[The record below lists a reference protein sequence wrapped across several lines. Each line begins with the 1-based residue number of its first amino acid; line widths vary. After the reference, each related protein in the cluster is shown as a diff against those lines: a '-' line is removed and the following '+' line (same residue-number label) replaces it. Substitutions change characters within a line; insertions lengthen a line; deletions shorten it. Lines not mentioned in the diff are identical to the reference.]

1 MSFTYRVTIS
11 EPDGTQRGVYTPSDE
26 LGELGEFEIL
36 PGGICGDGQFS
47 LLRSA
52 IQVELRDLVLVETS
66 DDGTTFT
73 SLYLGVVV
81 EAPNSRSDELG
92 LVRCVGLKQRLYETT
107 VQESVLFEDDVAQL
121 FRDALSGL
129 TLPQGITFTNA
140 NAPLTDFTAG
150 TRYPKYESVGALAD
164 ALAEQVG
171 SFIVPTATTY
181 TYDSVVFN
189 AGDVVPPVVWGV
201 TAAGALVWRRPLG
214 SALAVDETDVDTR
227 IEWLPIEAESFVNRV
242 NVIYATAFD
251 LDLFDFVTITGTAGV
266 GTQHLPDPLPIV
278 RTFSATGVTNAT
290 ASAINALAPEPL
302 TLMTQSP
309 TLGYDTFVA
318 WTNPDNMVDNNPAT
332 FAVKLGGGAVE
343 FQNSSTSGSTTG
355 IGDGFGQ
362 GVFVLQYSSLAPID
376 FELSVVNP
384 FFPTA
389 VLTYFGQLPA
399 TLSLDVTTRV
409 GLLVATPKELN
420 AEGLPFGLSS
430 SIYLETNDDVRIY
443 LAQAFRPD
451 VDNGGTRD
459 ATFAEAFFTQPKD
472 AVSNVRITGINAI
485 APTVTITPLV
495 SGAVTASVERVGY
508 SITTDGG
515 AQTVYY
521 VDQAFAANEEAQRVV
536 LERLAR
542 RAVREGGQA

>member
-73 SLYLGVVV
+73 VLYRGVVV
-81 EAPNSRSDELG
+81 EVPNSRSDELG

-129 TLPQGITFTNA
+129 TLPQGVTFTNA
-140 NAPLTDFTAG
+140 NAPLTNFTAG

-181 TYDSVVFN
+181 TYDSVVFA
-189 AGDVVPPVVWGV
+189 AGDVVPAVVWGV

-251 LDLFDFVTITGTAGV
+251 LDLFDRVAITGTVGQ
-266 GTQHLPDPLPIV
+266 GTQHVPDPLPIV
-278 RTFSATGVTNAT
+278 RTFSAAGVTNAT
-290 ASAINALAPEPL
+290 AAAINVLAPEPL

-318 WTNPDNMVDNNPAT
+318 WSNPGNMVDNNPAT
-332 FAVKLGGGAVE
+332 FAESIGGGAVE
-343 FQNSSTSGSTTG
+343 FKEELTSDVETG

-362 GVFVLQYSSLAPID
+362 GVFVLQYSSLAPVD
-376 FELSVVNP
+376 FELSVDNPGVN
-384 FFPTA
+384 T
-389 VLTYFGQLPA
+389 VLTFFGQLPA
-399 TLSLDVTTRV
+399 TLSLDVTNRV
-409 GLLVATPKELN
+409 GLLVATQKEVN
-420 AEGLPFGLSS
+420 EEVLPFGLSS

-495 SGAVTASVERVGY
+495 GGAVTASVERVGY